1 MQKHL
6 HFVFLQ
12 RAIERSMTSG
22 WPWAPYFRSYGRELV
37 SKPEI
42 SLGKSWGGYRR
53 MILLKNSVFG
63 GDLNLVTTGNV
74 FWTKLL

>member
-1 MQKHL
+1 
-6 HFVFLQ
+6 
-12 RAIERSMTSG
+12 MTSG
-22 WPWAPYFRSYGRELV
+22 WPGAPYFGSYGRELV

-63 GDLNLVTTGNV
+63 GDLNAATTGNV
-74 FWTKLL
+74 FLTKLLELIIGRVFGALREITS